1 MRELRND
8 ILADPAKK
16 ATIVKDRFMD
26 KAEDAKDELD
36 DWVETEFIMPYN
48 RKKEKIGDK
57 IEDAHY

>member
-1 MRELRND
+1 VRELRND
-8 ILADPAKK
+8 ILADPAKN
-16 ATIVKDRFMD
+16 AAIVKDRFMD

-48 RKKEKIGDK
+48 RKKEKIVDK